1 MINLGIEL
9 NNDQIF
15 ANYDLCRWWKVQN
28 KQTFEISGGAGTGK
42 TTCILY
48 FIQQIGLPLDKV
60 LFVSYMGKA
69 VAQMI
74 RNGLPAKTIHAT
86 CYNYHKEVM
95 RDENGCMIF
104 DENNKPKM
112 MWVQELKE
120 KLPKG
125 IELIVID
132 EGFTVPERNALDV
145 LSFGKPVV
153 VLGDSNQLAPPFG
166 RPYFLMDPDVELK
179 QIMRQAEGNP
189 IIYLAQRVL
198 NGEPLIEGVYGS
210 SAVINRKNL
219 TDYVLRHSDVIITQ
233 SNALRG
239 EINNLFRETF
249 LQIQELAIP
258 HYGEKIICRR
268 NDWSRFIKMNGEI
281 YLANGLSGFVDYVD
295 KRSYT
300 SKSIAIDFRPDFS
313 KKSFH
318 NLKID
323 LQRLNAPLGGK
334 KDNSWV
340 AQDTNIFE
348 YAYALTDYSCQGSQW
363 ENTVV
368 LEEENRYNSEK
379 DQMRHMYSAI
389 TRAINSTTIVK
400 Y

>member
-1 MINLGIEL
+1 MGIEL

-15 ANYDLCRWWKVQN
+15 ANYDLARWWKVQN

-86 CYNYHKEVM
+86 CYNYRKELM
-95 RDENGCMIF
+95 RDDEGHVVF
-104 DENNKPKM
+104 DENTNKPKM
-112 MWVQELKE
+112 IWVQELKE
-120 KLPKG
+120 SLPKG

-132 EGFTVPERNALDV
+132 EAFTVPERNALDV
-145 LSFGKPVV
+145 LSFGKPTI

-166 RPYFLMDPDVELK
+166 KAYFLMNPDVELK

-189 IIYLAQRVL
+189 IIYLAQRIL

-210 SAVINRKNL
+210 SAVIPRKNL
-219 TDYVLRHSDVIITQ
+219 TDYVLRNADVIITQ

-239 EINNLFRETF
+239 EINKLFRQTF
-249 LQIQELAIP
+249 LGIEELEIP

-268 NDWSRFIKMNGEI
+268 NDWSKFIKMNGEI
-281 YLANGLSGFVDYVD
+281 YLANGLCGFAEYVD
-295 KRSYT
+295 KRSYNG
-300 SKSIAIDFRPDFS
+300 KSITIDFRPDFS
-313 KKSFH
+313 RKAFH

-323 LQRLNAPLGGK
+323 IPRLNAPLGGK
-334 KDNSWV
+334 RDNTWV

-363 ENTVV
+363 DNTVV
-368 LEEENRYNSEK
+368 LEEDNSFLSEK
-379 DQMRHMYSAI
+379 DRMRHLYSAI
-389 TRAINSTTIVK
+389 TRAVKSTTFVK